1 MNESENIFAGILG
14 IIYLICVFIEIKSMK
29 KNKID
34 IFYKNNFL
42 LVLIASCVF
51 PFALFVFAYGFYN
64 LINIILTHQEIEFC
78 GTLKNKRI
86 RTINLLGKQKVIKL

>member
-29 KNKID
+29 KNKND

-51 PFALFVFAYGFYN
+51 PFVLFVFAY
-64 LINIILTHQEIEFC
+64 
-78 GTLKNKRI
+78 
-86 RTINLLGKQKVIKL
+86 